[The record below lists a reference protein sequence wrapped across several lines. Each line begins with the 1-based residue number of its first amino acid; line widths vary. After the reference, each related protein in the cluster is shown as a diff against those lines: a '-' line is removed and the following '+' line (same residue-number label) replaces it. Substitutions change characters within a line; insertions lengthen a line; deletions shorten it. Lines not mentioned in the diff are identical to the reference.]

1 MVMPSVYFIGFLD
14 LKEVK
19 KISRSE
25 FEGYKNFQPRQK
37 LRVAAKTHFLR
48 LRRLDLLSRKVI
60 LEISKLDYVNATA
73 AAAKAEAALMEDAG
87 KRLE

>member
-1 MVMPSVYFIGFLD
+1 MGTKTFSP
-14 LKEVK
+14 
-19 KISRSE
+19 
-25 FEGYKNFQPRQK
+25 NFSPRQK
-37 LRVAAKTHFLR
+37 LRVEAKTHFLR

-73 AAAKAEAALMEDAG
+73 AAAKAEATLMEDAG